1 VYLEQ
6 RLKRG
11 VIVRPI
17 TLAGDLP
24 MSTNRK
30 KSADLG
36 EDLLST
42 FNIQVCANDG
52 RLLSEYTLTRTD
64 DDVRTLKAA
73 ENCACKNLADYQ
85 GEPLIVVISE
95 ETLSELAQ
103 VQTDCR
109 TRKSKL
115 N

>member
-1 VYLEQ
+1 
-6 RLKRG
+6 
-11 VIVRPI
+11 
-17 TLAGDLP
+17 

-30 KSADLG
+30 KSAGLG
-36 EDLLST
+36 EGLLST

-52 RLLSEYTLTRTD
+52 RLLSEYTLTRND

-73 ENCACKNLADYQ
+73 ENCACKNLDRYQ
-85 GEPLIVVISE
+85 GEPLIVVVSE

-103 VQTDCR
+103 VQTDCG
-109 TRKSKL
+109 TRETKL

>member
-1 VYLEQ
+1 
-6 RLKRG
+6 
-11 VIVRPI
+11 
-17 TLAGDLP
+17 

-30 KSADLG
+30 KKTDLG

-52 RLLSEYTLTRTD
+52 RLLSEYTLTRNN

-85 GEPLIVVISE
+85 GEPLIVVVSE

-109 TRKSKL
+109 SKEIKL